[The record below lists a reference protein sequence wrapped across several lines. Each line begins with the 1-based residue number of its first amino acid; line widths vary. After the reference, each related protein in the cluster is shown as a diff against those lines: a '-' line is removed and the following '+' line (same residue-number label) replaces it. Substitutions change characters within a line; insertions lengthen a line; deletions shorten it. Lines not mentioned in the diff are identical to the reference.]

1 MGFVFFRNRRQF
13 VTEKK
18 TIKFLKD
25 PRSKLAFDKYFFL
38 KCQVRRP
45 KRGDGGNRKTTNC
58 ASPPTP
64 PRKKSKAV
72 NSSGQGRQE
81 DLDQPLSSVRWNPC
95 QKANQERHR
104 VALGWH
110 SYARA
115 PFSAVQPEVSIWGL
129 HGCAQQGWTA
139 GNGEPAE
146 DLFAAGVFPDRF
158 WTYPGCSRRSQQH
171 QGQSAGP
178 HRARPERA
186 QQSGSQGRF
195 KRTLGQH
202 QSLIIFFKKNLFF
215 YIFLFLLF

>member
-1 MGFVFFRNRRQF
+1 MGFVFFKNRRQF

-25 PRSKLAFDKYFFL
+25 PRSKLAFDKFFFL

-64 PRKKSKAV
+64 PRKKNKAV

-81 DLDQPLSSVRWNPC
+81 DLDQPLSSVRRWNPR
-95 QKANQERHR
+95 QKAHEERHR
-104 VALGWH
+104 VALGWGWH

-129 HGCAQQGWTA
+129 HGRAQQGWAA

-146 DLFAAGVFPDRF
+146 DLLTAGVFPNRF
-158 WTYPGCSRRSQQH
+158 WTCPGCSRRSQQH

-178 HRARPERA
+178 DRARLGRA
-186 QQSGSQGRF
+186 QQGCSQVGSKRSLGRH
-195 KRTLGQH
+195 Q
-202 QSLIIFFKKNLFF
+202 QSLIF
-215 YIFLFLLF
+215 